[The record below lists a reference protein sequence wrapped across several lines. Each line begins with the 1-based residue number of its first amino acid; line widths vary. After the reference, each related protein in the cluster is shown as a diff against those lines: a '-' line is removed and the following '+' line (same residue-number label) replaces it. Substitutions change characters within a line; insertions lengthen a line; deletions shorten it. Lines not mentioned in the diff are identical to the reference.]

1 MKTDLIVAIVLQDA
15 SQADIR
21 RAYRKLSLQLH
32 PDKNKAPDAEE
43 KFRQVNVKL
52 QLKLSL
58 ICQHCVI
65 FQMKHHT
72 TNLLFLPCD
81 TNWPNG

>member
-1 MKTDLIVAIVLQDA
+1 MKTDLNVTILLQDA

-43 KFRQVNVKL
+43 KFRQVNVKM
-52 QLKLSL
+52 
-58 ICQHCVI
+58 H
-65 FQMKHHT
+65 
-72 TNLLFLPCD
+72 
-81 TNWPNG
+81 

>member
-1 MKTDLIVAIVLQDA
+1 MKTDLNVAIVLQDA

-43 KFRQVNVKL
+43 KFRQVSVKL
-52 QLKLSL
+52 Q
-58 ICQHCVI
+58 
-65 FQMKHHT
+65 
-72 TNLLFLPCD
+72 
-81 TNWPNG
+81 